1 MSVVVIS
8 KGAREGL
15 KDGDLLA
22 IYKTGETVKDPMT
35 NDLVKT
41 PDFRAGLLMVF
52 RVFDKVSY
60 GLVLRAE
67 RPLKV
72 NDSVRNP

>member
-1 MSVVVIS
+1 S
-8 KGAREGL
+8 
-15 KDGDLLA
+15 
-22 IYKTGETVKDPMT
+22 DPVT
-35 NDLVKT
+35 NESVKT

-67 RPLKV
+67 RPLRV